1 MNENKYEI
9 NVNLQEVLN
18 FIKSET
24 FNNFLLNNTTISNGL
39 FISEVLVQTIQYM
52 MNDILEEEKD

>member
-1 MNENKYEI
+1 MNENEYEI

-52 MNDILEEEKD
+52 MNDILEEEKG